1 MARLPVFSEISK
13 NQLVR
18 MRPAAPPN
26 EDELQSLIA
35 RFPDMIT
42 GSGERMLLIRREQS
56 VPDTLDGTA
65 RWSLDHLFVT
75 ESAVPVFVE
84 VKRATDT
91 RIRREVIGQILDY
104 AANGVAYW
112 SPGAMA
118 DSFTQQCRQDGL
130 DPGSTLRE
138 FLKEGSTEEFW
149 AQVDANL
156 SAGRIQMII
165 AADVIP
171 KELAR
176 IVEFLNEQMS
186 ASIIAVELSYYESE
200 DGHRTLVPRIIGET
214 ERTDLRKGTLRQKL
228 DPISIEEWIAKNIAP
243 LGAQV
248 LSGARKFLDLS
259 VSAGA
264 ELVIPDTQGSIVLK
278 FNAQSGITVYP
289 FYLASSG
296 KLSIGFGY
304 VTKRPRLSNEEDR
317 QKYWDAFN
325 IIVGGISTENLTGYP
340 SFPIERLNDA
350 EVFSDFEKL
359 FQRFIADAMSEV

>member
-1 MARLPVFSEISK
+1 
-13 NQLVR
+13 

-35 RFPDMIT
+35 RFPDMIS

-56 VPDTLDGTA
+56 VPDALDGAA

-118 DSFTQQCRQDGL
+118 ESFAKQCLQDGL
-130 DPGSTLRE
+130 EPSSTLSA
-138 FLKEGSTEEFW
+138 FLNEGSAEDFW

-200 DGHRTLVPRIIGET
+200 DRRRTLVPRIIGET
-214 ERTDLRKGTLRQKL
+214 ERTDLRKSSGRTKL
-228 DPISIEEWIAKNIAP
+228 DPISVGDWIAKNISP
-243 LGAQV
+243 LGPQV
-248 LSGARKFLDLS
+248 LSGARKFMDLS
-259 VSAGA
+259 VSAGG
-264 ELVIPDTQGSIVLK
+264 ELVVPETQGSIILR
-278 FNAQSGITVYP
+278 FNIPNTTPFYP
-289 FYLASSG
+289 FSLTFGG

-304 VTKRPRLSNEEDR
+304 VTKRPRLADEEDR

-325 IIVGGISTENLTGYP
+325 KAVGGISTTNLTGYP
-340 SFPIERLNDA
+340 SFPVERLNDPVVFA
-350 EVFSDFEKL
+350 EFEKL
-359 FQRFIADAMSEV
+359 FHSFISDGLSEL